1 LGDRSHSVVFDNT
14 KIKSLVPGYT
24 ATIPFADGARE
35 IVDWYDNHP
44 ELQVVDQQFMDLS
57 DRLTRWAQTSG

>member
-1 LGDRSHSVVFDNT
+1 VVFDNT

-35 IVDWYDNHP
+35 IVAWYDANP
-44 ELQVVDQQFMDLS
+44 GLQVVDRQYMDLS
-57 DRLTRWAQTSG
+57 DTLIGWARGSRTGTGPQ